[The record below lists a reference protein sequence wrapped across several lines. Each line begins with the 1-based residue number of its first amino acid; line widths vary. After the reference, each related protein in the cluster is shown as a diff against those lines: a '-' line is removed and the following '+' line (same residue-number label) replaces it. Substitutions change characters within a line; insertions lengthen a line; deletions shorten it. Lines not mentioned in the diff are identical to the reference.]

1 MMVKL
6 IMGLKGSGKTKQMI
20 ELVKKAVLEEHG
32 DVVCLEKGPKLTYD
46 IPHKARLISISQ
58 YDFGSYEFL
67 KGFISGLNASNYDVS
82 HVFIDSL
89 QKIVDTGKESELEAF
104 LAWLQALSEKEGI
117 KFTITYSAEPTLA
130 GPKIQA
136 FL

>member
-1 MMVKL
+1 MVKL
-6 IMGLKGSGKTKQMI
+6 IMGLKGSGKTKQLI
-20 ELVKKAVLEEHG
+20 ELVKKSVEEEHG

-58 YDFGSYEFL
+58 YDFGNYDFL

-89 QKIVDTGKESELEAF
+89 QKIVDTENTAQLEAF
-104 LAWLQALSEKEGI
+104 LLWLDGFSKKESVQ
-117 KFTITYSAEPTLA
+117 FTITYSADPALA
-130 GPKIQA
+130 SAAVRA